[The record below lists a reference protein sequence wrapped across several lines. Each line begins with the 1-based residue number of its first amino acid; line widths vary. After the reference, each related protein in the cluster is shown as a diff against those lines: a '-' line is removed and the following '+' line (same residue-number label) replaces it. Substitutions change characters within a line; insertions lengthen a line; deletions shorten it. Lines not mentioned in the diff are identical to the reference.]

1 LLVQLVIK
9 LMALAHGMRRWEAP
23 LGLLTKF
30 LGVVPTALL
39 ALTTV
44 YFVPTSPAANLH
56 ALAQINYWLNASFK
70 IVLVIVVLSLVV
82 DSWQY
87 FRRVVPT
94 ERLAF

>member
-1 LLVQLVIK
+1 
-9 LMALAHGMRRWEAP
+9 
-23 LGLLTKF
+23 
-30 LGVVPTALL
+30 VPTALL

-82 DSWQY
+82 DAWQY